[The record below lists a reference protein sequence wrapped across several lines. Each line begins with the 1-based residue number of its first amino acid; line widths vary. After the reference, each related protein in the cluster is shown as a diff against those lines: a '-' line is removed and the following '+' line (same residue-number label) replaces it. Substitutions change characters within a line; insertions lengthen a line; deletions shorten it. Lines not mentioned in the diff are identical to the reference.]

1 MKATP
6 QMVKELRD
14 RTQAGMMDC
23 KKALEANDCDIEKA
37 IVWLREK
44 GMAKALKK
52 AGRTAAEGACSY
64 AVNGNTLYI
73 YEVNCETDFA
83 AGNDKFKALVEKI
96 GSILLES
103 NASTDEEALNYVHNG
118 KDLSQIILEDSSVIG
133 EKVSLRRVNKIV
145 KEDGDVFGAYKHMGG
160 SIAVATVVSNADET
174 IAKDIAMHIAA
185 NSPSY
190 ISRED
195 IPASVVESETQIILT
210 ETLNENAESAKPKP
224 ENIIRE
230 KILPGRVDKHF
241 KATCL
246 LDQPFVKNDSETV
259 REFLSHTKST
269 VKTFIRLAVGE
280 GIEKEV
286 VDFAAE
292 VAAQAGLNK

>member
-52 AGRTAAEGACSY
+52 SGRTAAEGLCSY
-64 AVNGNTLYI
+64 AIEGNTMVV

-83 AGNDKFKALVEKI
+83 ATNDKFKALVEKI
-96 GSILLES
+96 GSILVKS
-103 NASTDEEALNYVHNG
+103 NASNDEEALNFQFEG
-118 KDLSQIILEDSSVIG
+118 KALSQIILEDSSVIG
-133 EKVSLRRVNKIV
+133 ETVSLRRVNRIV
-145 KEDGDVFGAYKHMGG
+145 KEDAESFGAYKHMGG
-160 SIAVATVVSNADET
+160 SIVSAVVLANADET
-174 IAKDIAMHIAA
+174 VAKDVAMHIAA
-185 NSPSY
+185 SNPSY
-190 ISRED
+190 VSRED

-210 ETLNENAESAKPKP
+210 ETLNENAKADKPKP

-241 KATCL
+241 KESCL
-246 LDQPFVKNDSETV
+246 LDQPFVKNDKETV

>member
-64 AVNGNTLYI
+64 ASNGNTIYV

-103 NASTDEEALNYVHNG
+103 NASTDEEALNYVHEG
-118 KDLSQIILEDSSVIG
+118 KTLSQIILEDSSVIG
-133 EKVSLRRVNKIV
+133 EKVSLRRVNKLV
-145 KEDGDVFGAYKHMGG
+145 KEDNQVFGSYKHMGG
-160 SIAVATVVSNADET
+160 SIAVVTVIENGDDVL
-174 IAKDIAMHIAA
+174 AKDIAMHIAA
-185 NSPSY
+185 NNPSY

-210 ETLNENAESAKPKP
+210 ETLNENAKADKPKP
-224 ENIIRE
+224 EQIIRE

-259 REFLSHTKST
+259 REHLSHTKST